1 MYHPLHSIRLLQRF
15 DVIENAKMNP
25 ANNYVGP
32 QQPRFVP
39 NRYRLYE
46 RSGGEFAISHR
57 PSPVPSMRA
66 RIGLAKP
73 ARKFHS
79 CGSSRSENVTTFLH
93 TRSGV
98 AAISIFVRTAKY
110 LWRMVV
116 VPGECRLGQDE
127 KHGHP
132 PQVNFHAPWSVL
144 ILGMVLNCPGS
155 FERVQELLVKNLNSI
170 FRVMKI
176 ATLL

>member
-57 PSPVPSMRA
+57 PFASAFNARLHRFGETCSKIPFLRLFEIGKCHYVSPYSLR
-66 RIGLAKP
+66 RGGD
-73 ARKFHS
+73 FNF
-79 CGSSRSENVTTFLH
+79 RSYRE
-93 TRSGV
+93 
-98 AAISIFVRTAKY
+98 IFVAYGCSPR
-110 LWRMVV
+110 
-116 VPGECRLGQDE
+116 
-127 KHGHP
+127 
-132 PQVNFHAPWSVL
+132 
-144 ILGMVLNCPGS
+144 
-155 FERVQELLVKNLNSI
+155 
-170 FRVMKI
+170 
-176 ATLL
+176 